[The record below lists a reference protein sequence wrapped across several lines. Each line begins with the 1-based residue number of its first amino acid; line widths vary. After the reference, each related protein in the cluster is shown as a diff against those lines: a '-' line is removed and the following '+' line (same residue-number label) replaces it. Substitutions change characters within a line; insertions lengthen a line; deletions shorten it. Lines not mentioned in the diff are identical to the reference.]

1 MSPESEISLRY
12 GLNPHQKP
20 AKAFRRYGPL
30 PFTVLN
36 GAPGYINLLDALNSW
51 QLVKE
56 LDASTGLASAASFKH
71 VSPAGAAV
79 ALPISD
85 VLKRIYNIEHS
96 VLSDVALAYARA
108 RGADRLSSFGDW
120 VAISRNVDV
129 TLAQLLAREVSDG
142 IIAPSFSPEALEVL
156 KKKQD
161 GRYIILQV
169 DLTYIPG
176 DTETRD
182 VFGVTL
188 EQVRNLKIVGK
199 DQLANIV
206 TKSKNLP
213 PSAQRDLIVALTTL
227 KYTQSNS
234 MCLALDGQVIG
245 VGAGQQSRIHC
256 TRLAASKADTW
267 YLRQHPKV
275 LELQFRKGLSRPEK
289 DNAIDGFIRDDLSPA
304 ELKIWEESFNIVPAR
319 LTAQEKR
326 QWLDGLKGV
335 SMASDAFI
343 PFRDNIDRAAMSGV
357 RYVVHPGGSVR
368 DAEIVAACDQYGMT
382 LAVSGVRLFHH

>member
-1 MSPESEISLRY
+1 MSPEAEISLRY
-12 GLNPHQKP
+12 GINPHQKP
-20 AKAFRRYGPL
+20 AKAFRRYGPM
-30 PFTVLN
+30 PFTVIN

-85 VLKRIYNIEHS
+85 VLKKAYNIEHAI
-96 VLSDVALAYARA
+96 LSDVALAYARA

-120 VAISRNVDV
+120 VAVSRNVDV

-176 DTETRD
+176 DIESRD

-188 EQVRNLKIVGK
+188 EQVRNKSIAGK
-199 DQLANIV
+199 DQLTNIV
-206 TKSKNLP
+206 TKSKELP

-234 MCLALDGQVIG
+234 VCLALDGQVIG

-267 YLRQHPKV
+267 YLRQHPRV
-275 LELQFRKGLSRPEK
+275 LDLQFRKGSTRPEK
-289 DNAIDGFIRDDLSPA
+289 DNAVDGFIRNDLSPA
-304 ELKIWEESFNIVPAR
+304 ELKVWEKSLEVVPQR
-319 LTAQEKR
+319 FTAEEKR
-326 QWLDGLKGV
+326 KWLDGLKGV

-357 RYVVHPGGSVR
+357 KYVVHPGGSVR
-368 DAEIVAACDQYGMT
+368 DPDIIAACDQYNMT
-382 LAVSGVRLFHH
+382 LAVSGIRLFHH

>member
-12 GLNPHQKP
+12 GINPHQTP
-20 AKAFRRYGPL
+20 AKAFRKYGPM

-85 VLKRIYNIEHS
+85 VLKKVYNVEHA

-129 TLAQLLAREVSDG
+129 TLAQVLAREVSDG

-169 DLTYIPG
+169 DLTYVPG
-176 DTETRD
+176 GIETRD

-188 EQVRNLKIVGK
+188 EQVRNTKIAGK

-206 TKSKNLP
+206 TKSKEMP

-267 YLRQHPKV
+267 HLRQHPKV
-275 LELQFRKGLSRPEK
+275 LDLQFRKGLSRPEK

-304 ELKIWEESFNIVPAR
+304 ELKVWEESFEVIPTR
-319 LTAQEKR
+319 LTPQEKR

-343 PFRDNIDRAAMSGV
+343 PFRDNIDRAVMSGV
-357 RYVVHPGGSVR
+357 KYIVHPGGSVR
-368 DAEIVAACDQYGMT
+368 DAEIVAACDQYGIT